1 MQATPCESRG
11 LSVAAVV
18 PTVDCCGSH
27 RWWLLT
33 VTAVVHCCCLMSS
46 TTAVEAVVV
55 AGLSGDADEFVS
67 TDTAACLL
75 IASVEAVMLLVNL
88 QLATT
93 STVDGFQPVI
103 EVACTVVIESRCMQ
117 ASTVVDIYVIIMF
130 QVYVVRHYNQ
140 LEQRMEYFQYSDSKL
155 SKNID

>member
-1 MQATPCESRG
+1 
-11 LSVAAVV
+11 
-18 PTVDCCGSH
+18 
-27 RWWLLT
+27 
-33 VTAVVHCCCLMSS
+33 MSS
-46 TTAVEAVVV
+46 TTVVEAVVV

-103 EVACTVVIESRCMQ
+103 AVACTVVIESRCMQ
-117 ASTVVDIYVIIMF
+117 ASTVVDI
-130 QVYVVRHYNQ
+130 
-140 LEQRMEYFQYSDSKL
+140 
-155 SKNID
+155 